1 VRENISQRRKET
13 NVSETRFIHAY
24 VAGGGRATVA
34 WQPHVFID
42 RNAVLLG
49 VAWCSPK
56 DHFRKDKGRMIAE
69 GRLSKFPINCKVDV
83 TKREDREFVTEHAVL
98 NAITNQTAGHIVGS
112 VLRRIDVAKV
122 PTWAQDK
129 ALFIP
134 TKEVIKVS
142 A

>member
-1 VRENISQRRKET
+1 M
-13 NVSETRFIHAY
+13 SETRFIHAY

-69 GRLSKFPINCKVDV
+69 GRLSKFPINCKVEV
-83 TKREDREFVTEHAVL
+83 TKREDREFVTEQSVLSAVSY
-98 NAITNQTAGHIVGS
+98 QTAGHIIGS
-112 VLRRIDVAKV
+112 VLKRMDVAKV
-122 PTWAQDK
+122 PTWAANK

-134 TKEVIKVS
+134 SREVVKVS